1 MQLHTVHALHA
12 SRVDVRFALDA
23 VRDGIALVSEAAPK
37 TWIHVALFGEWAGYV
52 DDAGEVH
59 VFAFDEA
66 VFAQMIA
73 NFESQK
79 NPIPL
84 TYEHPDY
91 KAAAAAGNAIPA
103 AGWIHELQVREDG
116 LWAFVEFTA
125 KAANH
130 VREGEYRYCSIVMDF
145 TSTDRATGE
154 ETGARLF
161 EVGLVNRPFIDGMAP
176 IQLSRTAQ
184 EIAASRRK
192 QGQVSMSQ
200 AGEKLA
206 QIRDALGIDPNL
218 SADEARWAVS
228 DALYALAM
236 LEQAEKALEA
246 DLTVAA
252 SQRAV
257 RGIRALGGVTKFGA
271 ARTKLAAMVSLSALA
286 ASVKDLA
293 EQPSEEEVVAAVKA
307 AETKPEEEMKASETG
322 EEPAEPKLAEIEVE
336 IDPVTEQA
344 KSVVDALATVTG
356 IDASEVVAQLESRM
370 DELAAWLQGST
381 SSEVSASAAK
391 QLHEAQLT
399 AERKK
404 LSAAREATTKAR
416 TELSEAQTRI
426 LTLEVDLDLAA
437 GRFIDGEPYTR
448 EQLIALKQQSAEGY
462 KFALSTSTKVPTGK
476 VHKPS
481 TQKDRVALGAVKDP
495 VAREYAVA
503 KKELREKHPD
513 WNGMKLGQAA
523 MHLASERLKQKNGV

>member
-1 MQLHTVHALHA
+1 MQPHTVHALHA

-52 DDAGEVH
+52 DEAGEVH
-59 VFAFDEA
+59 VFAFDET

-103 AGWIHELQVREDG
+103 AGWVHSLQVRDDG

-125 KAANH
+125 KAASH

-145 TSTDRATGE
+145 RSTDRATGE

-184 EIAASRRK
+184 EIAASRRNK
-192 QGQVSMSQ
+192 GQVSMSQ

-246 DLTVAA
+246 DMSVAA

-271 ARTKLAAMVSLSALA
+271 ARAKLAALVSLSALA

-293 EQPSEEEVVAAVKA
+293 DQPSEEEVVAAVKA
-307 AETKPEEEMKASETG
+307 AEPKPEGEMKASETT
-322 EEPAEPKLAEIEVE
+322 EPTEPKLAEIEVE

-356 IDASEVVAQLESRM
+356 LEASEVVAQLESRM
-370 DELAAWLQGST
+370 DELAAWLQGS

-416 TELSEAQTRI
+416 TELSDAQSRI
-426 LTLEVDLDLAA
+426 LALEVDLDLAA

-481 TQKDRVALGAVKDP
+481 AQKDRVALGAVKDP

-513 WNGMKLGQAA
+513 WSGMKLGQAA
-523 MHLASERLKQKNGV
+523 MSLASERLKQKNGA